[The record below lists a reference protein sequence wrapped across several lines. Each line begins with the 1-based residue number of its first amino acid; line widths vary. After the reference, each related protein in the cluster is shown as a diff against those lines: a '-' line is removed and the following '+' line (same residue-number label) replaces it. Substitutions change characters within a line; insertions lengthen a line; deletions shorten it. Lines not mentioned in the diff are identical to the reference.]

1 MQTLLIKN
9 AHVYAPEDLGVCDVL
24 CAGNC
29 IIDMGKEIWPVG
41 EPTVHQ
47 AEGRLLIPGLID
59 TPIHV
64 MGASGAGG
72 PHTRSHD
79 MPLSWITLAGI
90 TTIVSPLGTDSLS
103 RTIPALLGRAAAL
116 TYEGVN
122 AFVYTGGWR
131 NPVPTLTGDPQTD
144 LAYIDRVLGIKVAI
158 AERGSPPFSIDELCH
173 LAQAAVVGGGIA
185 GKKAVLHAHV
195 GDRPEGLDP
204 LRQAIEASGIRPDR
218 FVATHVNRNAQLWA
232 QALEFAK
239 EGGGIDLTS
248 QIQKDRGYG
257 NAIEPDRALLEI
269 FDSETPREHVTISTD
284 AGGAYPLPGSNR
296 NSRHAMAEPMT
307 LFESIRKVVR
317 SGIGWSDILPLVTSN
332 AANRLGLNGKGR
344 IRDGGD
350 ADFVLLNEQME
361 VDCVWS
367 RGRLMVSDGDA
378 VVRSDYE

>member
-9 AHVYAPEDLGVCDVL
+9 AHVYAPEDLGLCDVL
-24 CAGNC
+24 CAGDR
-29 IIDMGKEIWPVG
+29 IIDVGTEVWPVG

-47 AEGRLLIPGLID
+47 AEGRPLIPGLID
-59 TPIHV
+59 THIHV
-64 MGASGAGG
+64 MGASGGGG
-72 PHTRSHD
+72 PQTRSHD

-103 RTIPALLGRAAAL
+103 RTIPALLSRAAAL

-131 NPVPTLTGDPQTD
+131 NPIPTLTGDPQTD
-144 LAYIDRVLGIKVAI
+144 LAYIDRILGIKVAI
-158 AERGSPPFSIDELCH
+158 SEQGSPPFSVDDLCH

-185 GKKAVLHAHV
+185 GKKAILHAHI
-195 GDRPEGLDP
+195 GDRPEGLNP
-204 LRQAIEASGIRPDR
+204 LRQAVEESGIRPDR
-218 FVATHVNRNAQLWA
+218 FVATHVNRNPRLWA

-239 EGGGIDLTS
+239 AGGSIDLTS

-257 NAIEPDRALLEI
+257 NAIEPDRALLEL
-269 FDSETPREHVTISTD
+269 FDSDIPHEHVTISTD
-284 AGGAYPLPGSNR
+284 AGGAYQLPGS
-296 NSRHAMAEPMT
+296 SRRSGYAMAEPMT
-307 LFESIRKVVR
+307 LFELITKVVKT
-317 SGIGWSDILPLVTSN
+317 GIAWPDILPLVTRN
-332 AANRLGLNGKGR
+332 AADRPGLIGKGR

-350 ADFVLLNEQME
+350 ADFVLLNEEME
-361 VDCVWS
+361 IDCVWS